1 MPKLENMALVYATC
15 VPPDPDYCDARA
27 TDAARRELEDDLLD
41 CALNICCGPADDV
54 RDEASFKARAQQALT
69 TVGAQLNEV
78 AGMVAATMDRYH
90 AYQRLR
96 DRVDGPGR
104 VDGLRDTDAQLA
116 RLLHRRFV
124 LFTDPQQLKHL
135 PRYVDAAMQRLQ
147 RMDRDAR
154 QDTARLAD
162 VLSVERLVWQRLKS
176 VGRHWRRSADLVAL
190 RWMVEE
196 LRVSVFA
203 QQLKTPYP
211 VSVKR
216 VQKALHALSE
226 KERLA

>member
-1 MPKLENMALVYATC
+1 M
-15 VPPDPDYCDARA
+15 
-27 TDAARRELEDDLLD
+27 
-41 CALNICCGPADDV
+41 
-54 RDEASFKARAQQALT
+54 
-69 TVGAQLNEV
+69 GAQLNEV

-124 LFTDPQQLKHL
+124 LFTGPQQLKHL
-135 PRYVDAAMQRLQ
+135 PRYVDAAMQRLE

-176 VGRHWRRSADLVAL
+176 VGRHWRRNADLVAL